1 MSEGYAYV
9 FPKAQHVNVGI
20 GYVLEW
26 FRAHVDEAPYD
37 LQRRFVGELQQR
49 GVLAGNSSR
58 THFTPF
64 LIPVGGPLPKTATKR
79 VLLAGDAGG
88 FVNGITAEGIY
99 YAMVTGDLAG
109 RTAVRGTTNGYQR
122 LWRREIGAE
131 LRDAVV
137 VQRHLL
143 TTPERINRLIGA
155 ARGAPEVS
163 DLLIRYAMGEVS
175 YFEARRRLLLRSP
188 RLAVRLFVATQRI
201 LWRRRASVR
210 TDMGPALG
218 R

>member
-1 MSEGYAYV
+1 M
-9 FPKAQHVNVGI
+9 
-20 GYVLEW
+20 
-26 FRAHVDEAPYD
+26 
-37 LQRRFVGELQQR
+37 
-49 GVLAGNSSR
+49 
-58 THFTPF
+58 
-64 LIPVGGPLPKTATKR
+64 
-79 VLLAGDAGG
+79 
-88 FVNGITAEGIY
+88 
-99 YAMVTGDLAG
+99 
-109 RTAVRGTTNGYQR
+109 
-122 LWRREIGAE
+122 
-131 LRDAVV
+131 
-137 VQRHLL
+137 QRHLL